1 MTHPIVFTRNPDAV
15 LYDADLG
22 DAAWEAKTGIN
33 ALSTQATFD
42 LPVSGETANGLRIS
56 LSRGT
61 FQAEAAND
69 VRVVVAVD
77 ITLSAAAAAYVAA
90 TRTLTITYSAASQA
104 FTAVKTAVDAI
115 SGITSAYY
123 GNATGADIG
132 SVTSGA
138 VRRRTHELVLCPG
151 DGRYGPA
158 DQNGYLHPG
167 ERGRRHGARRHRGTS
182 VGGPHSTGR
191 EVLLQTPR
199 RHGRHRLRRNVAHEP
214 GRIPHVSRGL
224 TQWPRSQ
231 PIGRGSA
238 LASGSLLVL
247 SAYSCLA
254 WQIGGRENKDK
265 RTWNGKS
272 YF

>member
-42 LPVSGETANGLRIS
+42 LPVNGETANGLRIS

-77 ITLSAAAAAYVAA
+77 ITLTAATAAYVAA

-132 SVTSGA
+132 SVTSGQFA
-138 VRRRTHELVLCPG
+138 GGRTNWCYVRVTVVTDLLIKMATST
-151 DGRYGPA
+151 PA
-158 DQNGYLHPG
+158 NADDDTARVAIEEQVWEGLIPPG
-167 ERGRRHGARRHRGTS
+167 ERFYCKRRVATDVIGCVEMWRMSQGEFLTFRGA
-182 VGGPHSTGR
+182 
-191 EVLLQTPR
+191 
-199 RHGRHRLRRNVAHEP
+199 
-214 GRIPHVSRGL
+214 
-224 TQWPRSQ
+224 
-231 PIGRGSA
+231 
-238 LASGSLLVL
+238 
-247 SAYSCLA
+247 
-254 WQIGGRENKDK
+254 
-265 RTWNGKS
+265 
-272 YF
+272 

>member
-42 LPVSGETANGLRIS
+42 LPVNGETANGLRIS

-69 VRVVVAVD
+69 VRIVVAVD
-77 ITLSAAAAAYVAA
+77 ITLTASTAAYVAA

-132 SVTSGA
+132 SVTSGQFA
-138 VRRRTHELVLCPG
+138 GGRTNWCYVRVTVVTDLLIKMATST
-151 DGRYGPA
+151 PA
-158 DQNGYLHPG
+158 NADDDTARVAIEEQVWEGLIPPG
-167 ERGRRHGARRHRGTS
+167 ERFYCKRRVATDVIGCVEMWRMSQGEFLTFRGA
-182 VGGPHSTGR
+182 
-191 EVLLQTPR
+191 
-199 RHGRHRLRRNVAHEP
+199 
-214 GRIPHVSRGL
+214 
-224 TQWPRSQ
+224 
-231 PIGRGSA
+231 
-238 LASGSLLVL
+238 
-247 SAYSCLA
+247 
-254 WQIGGRENKDK
+254 
-265 RTWNGKS
+265 
-272 YF
+272 